1 VPAATVGIEVVG
13 DRQVDPQAIDA
24 SQQQCTRWGS
34 RTVTDPR
41 PQHLPR
47 PYSRFRRARGRVRT
61 SPFAVPLALLLGW
74 AIVVIG
80 LARVADL
87 WIVALAATPLPFA
100 LLLTLL
106 CWWAYRRDF
115 YA

>member
-1 VPAATVGIEVVG
+1 LV
-13 DRQVDPQAIDA
+13 
-24 SQQQCTRWGS
+24 
-34 RTVTDPR
+34 
-41 PQHLPR
+41 
-47 PYSRFRRARGRVRT
+47 RVRT
-61 SPFAVPLALLLGW
+61 SPFAVPLGLLLGW
-74 AIVVIG
+74 AVVVIG
-80 LARVADL
+80 LARVADF